1 MNLLEVTNAANA
13 FTDESFETNITIFYA
28 NEGIAFI
35 NARIG
40 SNLPPFTATGN
51 YTALSDDFIRLLIIP
66 YVSYSI
72 KRNDASVGEAD
83 RFFSNFLI
91 GLGELESRKSD
102 AIAKAFQP
110 EGFGGA
116 YQINTEDAI
125 NVGWFLN
132 RKTDKFFGIVED
144 YDDEE

>member
-13 FTDESFETNITIFYA
+13 FTDESFETSLTIFYA
-28 NEGIAFI
+28 NEGISFI

-40 SNLPPFTATGN
+40 STLPPFTPTGN
-51 YTALSDDFIRLLIIP
+51 YTALSDDWIRLLVIP

-72 KRNDASVGEAD
+72 KRNDASIAEAD
-83 RFFSNFLI
+83 RFFSNFLL
-91 GLGELESRKSD
+91 GLNELESKKTE
-102 AIAKAFQP
+102 AIPSQFQP

-116 YQINTEDAI
+116 FQISTEDAI

-132 RKTDKFFGIVED
+132 RKVDDDFFGK
-144 YDDEE
+144 

>member
-13 FTDESFETNITIFYA
+13 FTDESFETNLTIFYA
-28 NEGIAFI
+28 NEGVAFI

-40 SNLPPFTATGN
+40 SSLPPFTLSGN
-51 YTALSDDFIRLLIIP
+51 YTALNDDWIRLLIIP

-72 KRNDASVGEAD
+72 KRNDSSVAEAD
-83 RFFSNFLI
+83 RFFSNFLL
-91 GLGELESRKSD
+91 GLNELESKKTE
-102 AIAKAFQP
+102 AIPAAFQP

-116 YQINTEDAI
+116 YEISTENAI

-132 RKTDKFFGIVED
+132 RRVDDDFFGK
-144 YDDEE
+144 